1 MRIRNLAKS
10 YNTEAIMSKKY
21 MIQGCHLSGE
31 IAYTIYTDDE
41 NQMKQEIV
49 DGLSKGFIMQ
59 VGQLQK

>member
-1 MRIRNLAKS
+1 
-10 YNTEAIMSKKY
+10 MSKKY